1 MEPDQED
8 STGQPDERPGRGEEQ
23 ESGRQATPDPASM
36 GGSVAEHAG
45 FQEQSSAV
53 DPSRK
58 NDQLFAPNMDD
69 SPQAAVE
76 ANAMPSEKMDSHD
89 MPTSPVSVNKIE
101 RGWFKAEEV
110 ADVRTRWTAIQS
122 QFVDEPCSAVEQGEA
137 LVAETAER
145 VKQMISAMQLS
156 IGQQW
161 LNHDDIST
169 EELRKTLLDYRA
181 LLNHML
187 NL

>member
-1 MEPDQED
+1 M
-8 STGQPDERPGRGEEQ
+8 
-23 ESGRQATPDPASM
+23 
-36 GGSVAEHAG
+36 
-45 FQEQSSAV
+45 
-53 DPSRK
+53 
-58 NDQLFAPNMDD
+58 L
-69 SPQAAVE
+69 
-76 ANAMPSEKMDSHD
+76 SEKMDSHD

-101 RGWFKAEEV
+101 RGWFKVEQV

-122 QFVDEPCSAVEQGEA
+122 RFVDEPCSAVEQGEA

-145 VKQMISAMQLS
+145 VKQMISTMQLS

-169 EELRKTLLDYRA
+169 EELRKALLDYRA